1 MQEAYSVFYSDSNT
15 QAGFAGISAEAG
27 ASLSKVS

>member
-1 MQEAYSVFYSDSNT
+1 MQEAYSVFYSSNT
-15 QAGFAGISAEAG
+15 QAGFAGISVEAG